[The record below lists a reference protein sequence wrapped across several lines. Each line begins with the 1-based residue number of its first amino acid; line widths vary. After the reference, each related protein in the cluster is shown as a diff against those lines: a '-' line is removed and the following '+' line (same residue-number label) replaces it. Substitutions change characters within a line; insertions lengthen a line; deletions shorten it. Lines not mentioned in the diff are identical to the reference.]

1 MDRIAKDVGDIQARL
16 TDHRPV
22 VQGELRYFVAE
33 FEEKRGFRESRLLE
47 NLDKTVVETTEQ
59 VVPKCVESM
68 KEQLCEVFER
78 LEAANHMAQ
87 RIQQREL
94 EAQEIWSLNVSLCGS
109 THLRGVK
116 CPVASHAPKA
126 PTCRS
131 LQKDTS
137 RTGRSS
143 SRSRRCSRSRWTR
156 STRRQ

>member
-94 EAQEIWSLNVSLCGS
+94 EAQES
-109 THLRGVK
+109 THLQEFAERHKQDWEEFLKEQTVLK
-116 CPVASHAPKA
+116 EQVDEEHAKA
-126 PTCRS
+126 AECFLEQFRVHI
-131 LQKDTS
+131 LLK
-137 RTGRSS
+137 
-143 SRSRRCSRSRWTR
+143 
-156 STRRQ
+156 STIAELF